1 MTEWED
7 ILKQKRRK
15 PPIREVGALDSMKE
29 MNMKEEIPFDDSK
42 LEDEIAEASRED
54 LIQEFVKIVSKLSTE
69 DMKKLLV
76 ASQGDFS
83 KVI

>member
-7 ILKQKRRK
+7 ILKQRKK

-29 MNMKEEIPFDDSK
+29 MNMKEEMSFDDSK